1 MSASSYAS
9 EFSGVPHIV
18 DPSGAIAIYWTDPPG
33 ALLQVVQATRGTS
46 EMAHW
51 LVNDGLDLLLNRF
64 PGVDNLQLVI
74 DMRRMTG
81 RSAMARTILMNASG
95 GQAAE
100 RIGQI
105 VLLPSVHMGPAYVAV
120 IEATAVALRLVGY
133 RVAVEHDLDEALDKY
148 GVRTEM
154 LSDVRAVLKD
164 PC

>member
-18 DPSGAIAIYWTDPPG
+18 DPSGAIAVYWTDPPG

-51 LVNDGLDLLLNRF
+51 LVTDGLDLLLNRF
-64 PGVDNLQLVI
+64 PSVDNLLLVI

-81 RSAMARTILMNASG
+81 RSAMARSILMNASG
-95 GQAAE
+95 GPAAE

-105 VLLPSVHMGPAYVAV
+105 VMLPSVHMGPAYVAV
-120 IEATAVALRLVGY
+120 IEATAVALRLIGY
-133 RVAVEHDLDEALDKY
+133 RVAVEHDLEEALKNY

-154 LSDVRAVLKD
+154 LSDVRAVLKE
-164 PC
+164 P